1 MRRVHIDSVQFGN
14 KLART
19 IYGSDG
25 GILLAKGIELKECY
39 IEKLRDYG
47 IYELYLED
55 GESPESGDPEGICFQ
70 SVIHEETRREAVVL
84 MKKVMNEYSF
94 SQSLNVENVKIMVN
108 KIIDELLGNKDII
121 YSLSQIRSVD
131 DYTFEHSV
139 NVCILSLITGIGMGF
154 DSQGLMEL
162 GTGAMLHDIGKL
174 RIPRAILKKPSQ
186 LTAGEFEEIKKH
198 TFYGYDML
206 KKSGKVSLIS
216 AYIAYGHHER
226 YDGSGYPLQLKKENI
241 QLYARIAAVAD
252 VYDALTSDRVY
263 RKRLKPNE
271 VYEYITFLGAN
282 HFDPRVVQS
291 FVKYVSI
298 YPIGTGVLL
307 NTGERGIVTGYKNKN
322 MPTRPIVKIIYDSG
336 MDKQN
341 ICREIDLSEQTNI
354 FIADGCEV

>member
-1 MRRVHIDSVQFGN
+1 
-14 KLART
+14 
-19 IYGSDG
+19 
-25 GILLAKGIELKECY
+25 
-39 IEKLRDYG
+39 
-47 IYELYLED
+47 
-55 GESPESGDPEGICFQ
+55 
-70 SVIHEETRREAVVL
+70 
-84 MKKVMNEYSF
+84 
-94 SQSLNVENVKIMVN
+94 
-108 KIIDELLGNKDII
+108 
-121 YSLSQIRSVD
+121 
-131 DYTFEHSV
+131 
-139 NVCILSLITGIGMGF
+139 
-154 DSQGLMEL
+154 
-162 GTGAMLHDIGKL
+162 
-174 RIPRAILKKPSQ
+174 
-186 LTAGEFEEIKKH
+186 
-198 TFYGYDML
+198 ML

-271 VYEYITFLGAN
+271 VYEYITFLGAD